1 MFWFF
6 YIFLWVGS
14 YYVYDV
20 GNSRKTMENMDQN
33 YCDDCDVG
41 DIGCSWFSKE
51 SWTSF
56 WFRGQRRLGARCCG
70 RLERVPWIKIIV
82 DRIGRIYV
90 ALYFSPT
97 AITLGSSAIVKVS
110 GRNRFRTLYGSLGQI
125 RLGLPQG
132 SVEGSPGFQQGFTKV
147 LQGGGFG
154 FLGQIRLGLAKGSA
168 LSCLTHKPPFRRKR
182 PIMSLLCMGLFC
194 MVDHCFSCIH
204 REKILVWEVKPTRM
218 VVNFGSA
225 YSACMLLKSFCVISG
240 LAVKRFF
247 PFFPS
252 IYKELKGYKK
262 LLYIFVLCF

>member
-20 GNSRKTMENMDQN
+20 GNSRKTMENIDQN

-56 WFRGQRRLGARCCG
+56 WLRGQRRLGGRCCG
-70 RLERVPWIKIIV
+70 RLEQVPWIKIIV

-97 AITLGSSAIVKVS
+97 AITLGSSAIVKVL
-110 GRNRFRTLYGSLGQI
+110 GRDRFRTLYGSLGQI

-147 LQGGGFG
+147 SPRFHQGSSSFVVSLVFWGGSV
-154 FLGQIRLGLAKGSA
+154 LGLQKVPRYHVLPINLHSA
-168 LSCLTHKPPFRRKR
+168 ESDPSCR
-182 PIMSLLCMGLFC
+182 
-194 MVDHCFSCIH
+194 CFAWAYF
-204 REKILVWEVKPTRM
+204 VW
-218 VVNFGSA
+218 
-225 YSACMLLKSFCVISG
+225 
-240 LAVKRFF
+240 
-247 PFFPS
+247 
-252 IYKELKGYKK
+252 
-262 LLYIFVLCF
+262 